1 MTDKPILPP
10 KAVHDIDQRMAQC
23 DRFVD
28 GLIMVY
34 LHLSSKYDSEAATQ
48 YALARDLKRRL
59 LLRELKADVVIN
71 GLVAAVARMAENE
84 RNQGE
89 TIDSV

>member
-48 YALARDLKRRL
+48 HVMAKDLKRRL
-59 LLRELKADVVIN
+59 SQGLRIDVVIDD
-71 GLVAAVARMAENE
+71 LVAAVARMAENE

>member
-1 MTDKPILPP
+1 VTDKPILPP
-10 KAVHDIDQRMAQC
+10 KAVHNIDQRMAQC

-28 GLIMVY
+28 GLI
-34 LHLSSKYDSEAATQ
+34 D
-48 YALARDLKRRL
+48 
-59 LLRELKADVVIN
+59 
-71 GLVAAVARMAENE
+71 GLVAAVARMAESE